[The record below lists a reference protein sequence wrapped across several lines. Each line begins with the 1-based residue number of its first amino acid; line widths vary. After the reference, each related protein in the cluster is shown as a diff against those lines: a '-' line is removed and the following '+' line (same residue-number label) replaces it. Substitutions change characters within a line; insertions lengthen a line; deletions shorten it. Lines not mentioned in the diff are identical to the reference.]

1 MKSLRLRLVV
11 TLCIAIAVV
20 WSTAAAWMFGSMRR
34 ELHNVLDDRLI
45 ASTRMVAGV
54 VGQFSHAQSEASSV
68 PGQLADLTSVIARDG
83 VACEVSLV
91 RGEVELLPL
100 ARTENSPGFAEL
112 QELGFGS
119 ITKGGKP
126 WRTYVLEEDG
136 IRITTADRMDV
147 RDKLVQSFA
156 YALILPFVLV
166 LLGLLALTWWL
177 ATLGLRPLRQLQQEL
192 AERPPQDSTLIAVGQ
207 DIKELAPMVHS
218 LNALL
223 KRTHEALEHERRWT
237 SDAAHELRTP
247 LTAIKTHVQV
257 TQLLVARE
265 QLAPHAVPHTP
276 AAEGAAAPALAQI
289 HQSLTHVEQGI
300 SHMQDTLDQLL
311 LLARVEGSSSLTTE
325 QLSGADV
332 LLALERACEQSRQH
346 AAAKGHDAPL
356 QLHVQPSDISTWQ
369 DSRLVLPVPLS
380 LWICAASNVLGNALR
395 HTQPA
400 RGIEVLLELDA
411 VHSVLRLQ
419 VRDHGPGMTEAECA
433 QALKRF
439 WRKTPSSQGAGLGLT
454 IVQRIID
461 SAQGQ
466 LVLTPA
472 PEGGLLVEIQLPVQQ
487 LDAID

>member
-11 TLCIAIAVV
+11 ALCIAIAVV

-54 VGQFSHAQSEASSV
+54 VGQFSHAQTEASSQ
-68 PGQLADLTSVIARDG
+68 PGPLADLTSVIARDG

-112 QELGFGS
+112 HELGFGS

-126 WRTYVLEEDG
+126 WRTYVLEDNG

-177 ATLGLRPLRQLQQEL
+177 ATLGLQPLRQLQQVL
-192 AERPPQDSTLIAVGQ
+192 AQRPPQDSTPIAVGQ

-223 KRTHEALEHERRWT
+223 ERTHEALEHERRWT
-237 SDAAHELRTP
+237 ADAAHELRTP

-257 TQLLVARE
+257 TQLLVTRE
-265 QLAPHAVPHTP
+265 QQAPQTQHSP
-276 AAEGAAAPALAQI
+276 AEEGAATPALAQI
-289 HQSLTHVEQGI
+289 QQSLIHVEQGI

-311 LLARVEGSSSLTTE
+311 LLARVEGASSLTTQ

-332 LLALERACEQSRQH
+332 LLALERACEQSRRH
-346 AAAKGHDAPL
+346 AAAKGHDAPV
-356 QLHVQPSDISTWQ
+356 QLHVQPSDTSVWQ
-369 DSRLVLPVPLS
+369 NCKLVLPVPLS
-380 LWICAASNVLGNALR
+380 LWICAVSNVVNNALR

-400 RGIEVLLELDA
+400 QGIEVQLALDA
-411 VHSVLRLQ
+411 GHSQLRLQ
-419 VRDHGPGMTEAECA
+419 VRDHGLGMTETECV

-439 WRKTPSSQGAGLGLT
+439 WRKSPSSQGAGLGLT
-454 IVQRIID
+454 IVQRIMD

-466 LVLTPA
+466 LLLAPA
-472 PEGGLLVEIQLPVQQ
+472 PEGGLLVEIQLPVQR
-487 LDAID
+487 LDAAD